1 MRGMKKFGIIFILVF
16 IVGMFVAHGRKS
28 VFSDTPVKEAAP
40 ASKAESTNVNDE
52 YAIMRTLISTGGK
65 SVDNAISIIGEPATQ
80 DADKISYK
88 GNDGGYVFIGLED
101 GCVSRIQIIGAT
113 AMTYVSEEW
122 FWESLKITPNGNMD
136 IVANTDEAYRCTNV
150 TDEIS
155 EIWIMYNES
164 TRQITQFDIKFV
176 I

>member
-1 MRGMKKFGIIFILVF
+1 MKKFGIILILVF
-16 IVGMFVAHGRKS
+16 IVGMFVARGRKS
-28 VFSDTPVKEAAP
+28 VFNDTPAKETMP
-40 ASKAESTNVNDE
+40 VSKAESTNINDE
-52 YAIMRTLISTGGK
+52 YAIMRTLISTGGG

-88 GNDGGYVFIGLED
+88 GNDGGYIFISLED

-136 IVANTDEAYRCTNV
+136 IVADTGEAYRCTNV
-150 TDEIS
+150 TDEIF
-155 EIWIMYNES
+155 EIWIIYNES
-164 TRQITQFDIKFV
+164 TKQITQFDIRFV